1 MWLDGGPRV
10 AAPTPS
16 SRYFPVDVGREHEDQ
31 PFGCKFAEHPEGL
44 IVKELTS
51 EGNDLVT
58 GWNQRSGITFPL
70 DALKPGDVLLKVN
83 AIGIDCPDGVWGMMF
98 ELDTAI
104 DLLLL
109 VKRET

>member
-1 MWLDGGPRV
+1 MWFDWGPRV

-16 SRYFPVDVGREHEDQ
+16 SRYFTLDVWREHEDQ
-31 PFGCKFAEHPEGL
+31 PFGCKIAKHPEGL

-58 GWNQRSGITFPL
+58 GWNQRCGITFPQ

-83 AIGIDCPDGVWGMMF
+83 AIGIDCPDGVWGMML